1 MVYIGQKI
9 RSKNNT
15 QEHLQ
20 HLQIY
25 IPYSELV
32 KQLYWKC
39 STDPAKVRVA
49 REITRL

>member
-25 IPYSELV
+25 TLFGTGQTLKICQIFSMSFEAAML
-32 KQLYWKC
+32 
-39 STDPAKVRVA
+39 
-49 REITRL
+49 